1 VETVFVP
8 KRLLD
13 EARKRGIDVESLVVD
28 LLVERLGIDPRD
40 AVDVHLELATK
51 FFEEGLELVEKDPVQ
66 ASEKLY
72 KAMEECVKAVAKL
85 LDLKDVV
92 DRVKARGRWTVTD
105 LERVVRRASEVIGE
119 ELGIAWDAAN
129 YLHVWGFHEAK
140 LSPESVKARAPSI
153 RRAIELVKNY
163 AEKLLKHGTDSSKD

>member
-1 VETVFVP
+1 LAEAIYVP
-8 KRLLD
+8 RKLVD
-13 EARKRGIDVESLVVD
+13 EARKRGIDVETLVLD
-28 LLVERLGIDPRD
+28 LLAERLGMDPRE
-40 AVDVHLELATK
+40 VVEMHLELANK

-72 KAMEECVKAVAKL
+72 KAAEECVKAVAKL
-85 LDLKDVV
+85 LDLKDVI

-105 LERVVRRASEVIGE
+105 LEKVVRRASEVLGE

-140 LSPESVKARAPSI
+140 LGPESVKARIPY
-153 RRAIELVKNY
+153 IEKMLKLVEEY
-163 AEKLLKHGTDSSKD
+163 SKKQRS